1 MVPMRRPT
9 SGEVLLAAFAIAACV
24 PAMYYFGRYGTTYT
38 LGDTQH
44 RHDTL
49 RDKLAVVMPATAAT
63 LALASV
69 VVSLVTP
76 HGLAQQWRRELDDTR
91 RARTWARER

>member
-1 MVPMRRPT
+1 MRRPT

-38 LGDTQH
+38 FGDTQY

-49 RDKLAVVMPATAAT
+49 RDKLAVVIPATAAA
-63 LALASV
+63 LALATV
-69 VVSLVTP
+69 TLSLFTP
-76 HGLAQQWRRELDDTR
+76 HGLAQQWGRELDDAR